1 MRIKGIKIDEAGA
14 MLDELEEQIARAI
27 SFASNPD
34 EMYEAFRFTI
44 IPLLKQNGISA
55 NKAVALFDAKSRKK
69 LGKVYST
76 NAYTDADILDEL
88 KEVYKY
94 EAKNEGFISPAEE
107 RQIAQCFIR
116 CGQDIDKT
124 IETLRLAATHF
135 EEADIRNV
143 CAYYY
148 VDLASE
154 DWFTK
159 HPDWEEDMP
168 IEAYNKI
175 LKDAEEILGEKLR
188 DDYYV

>member
-1 MRIKGIKIDEAGA
+1 MEEDIERFVKAGWVNANGEIAIPAGTEFQVRKLHTPNGIVLYFPDVDMELDTG
-14 MLDELEEQIARAI
+14 LDEDDNTL
-27 SFASNPD
+27 
-34 EMYEAFRFTI
+34 YEI
-44 IPLLKQNGISA
+44 INES
-55 NKAVALFDAKSRKK
+55 
-69 LGKVYST
+69 
-76 NAYTDADILDEL
+76 
-88 KEVYKY
+88 
-94 EAKNEGFISPAEE
+94 KNEGFISPAEE
-107 RQIAQCFIR
+107 QQIVQCFIR

-143 CAYYY
+143 CAYAY

-168 IEAYNKI
+168 LEAYKKI